1 MRRNAALVLA
11 GVLAA
16 LAAAAAVGW
25 IALGIQLDRLAL
37 RAEADLALAA
47 DRLIG
52 RVQRQRD
59 LAVSLA
65 EHPLV
70 RAAAATGGA
79 GPGITPLFLRH
90 ADRAGIEQVHLFD
103 ASGRALMAVSAGG
116 LPPVASFPLE
126 RALSGALGVSTA
138 IGGGARHMLVAAPV
152 RAADARPA
160 GALVLVVDAA
170 RIELGWSGHPQAIRF
185 TDAAGRVFAT
195 NRSELL
201 QPPPG
206 AERVLA
212 ALPGEPGRHDLW
224 RLDAGPYLPDI
235 ALHLERPLPLV
246 GLTAEVLADAA
257 PGLRAAGLWALVV
270 LALALAAGGVG
281 LALAAR
287 RRVLA
292 ERLAHQ
298 AALSVE
304 LEARVATRT
313 RELSQANAAL
323 RREVAERSEA
333 ERALKRAQE
342 DLVQAGKLAALGK
355 MSAGI
360 SHELN
365 QPLMAIRTYAENG
378 ALLLARGRA
387 ETAGENLTRIGELAA
402 RMGRII
408 RNLRAFARQESVP
421 AGRVD
426 LVAVVDTVLEMA
438 TAPLAQADVQVDWP
452 RPAAPV
458 AVLGGEVR
466 LQQVVMNLVSNAID
480 AMRAGAERRLSIRI
494 EQVSPG
500 GPVRL
505 RLADTGP
512 GLADP
517 ERVFDPFYSTKSVG
531 GDEGMGLGLSIS
543 YGIVQSFG
551 GAIRGRNLPGGGA
564 EFTVDLAAW
573 GAEQAA

>member
-1 MRRNAALVLA
+1 MRRNATLVLA

-16 LAAAAAVGW
+16 LAAAGVAGW
-25 IALGIQLDRLAL
+25 IALGVQLDRMAL

-79 GPGITPLFLRH
+79 GPGIAQLFLRH

-103 ASGRALMAVSAGG
+103 ASGRALAAVGAGG
-116 LPPVASFPLE
+116 LPPAAAFPLE
-126 RALSGALGVSTA
+126 RALSGALGVATS

-185 TDAAGRVFAT
+185 TDAAGRVLAA

-201 QPPPG
+201 LRPPG
-206 AERVLA
+206 EER
-212 ALPGEPGRHDLW
+212 ALPGAPGGHDLW
-224 RLDAGPYLPDI
+224 RLDAGPYLPGI

-257 PGLRAAGLWALVV
+257 PALRAAGLWALVV
-270 LALALAAGGVG
+270 LALALAVGGVV

-298 AALSVE
+298 AALSAE
-304 LEARVATRT
+304 LEARVAART

-323 RREVAERSEA
+323 RREVAERTEA

-426 LVAVVDTVLEMA
+426 LAVVVDAVLEMA
-438 TAPLAQADVQVDWP
+438 TAPLAQAGVEVDWP
-452 RPAAPV
+452 RPTTPV

-480 AMRAGAERRLSIRI
+480 AMRPGAERRLSIRI
-494 EQVSPG
+494 ERVSPG

-505 RLADTGP
+505 QLADTGP

-564 EFTVDLAAW
+564 EFTVDLTAW
-573 GAEQAA
+573 DEEQAA

>member
-1 MRRNAALVLA
+1 MRRNAALMLA

-16 LAAAAAVGW
+16 LAAAGVAGW
-25 IALGIQLDRLAL
+25 IALGVQLDRMAL

-79 GPGITPLFLRH
+79 GLGIAPLFLRH
-90 ADRAGIEQVHLFD
+90 ADRAGVEQVHLFD
-103 ASGRALMAVSAGG
+103 ASGRSLAAVGAGG
-116 LPPVASFPLE
+116 PPPVASFPLE
-126 RALSGALGVSTA
+126 RALSGALGVATA

-152 RAADARPA
+152 RAADARPV

-170 RIELGWSGHPQAIRF
+170 RIEMGWSGHPQAIRF
-185 TDAAGRVFAT
+185 TDAAGRVFTA

-201 QPPPG
+201 LRPPG
-206 AERVLA
+206 EER
-212 ALPGEPGRHDLW
+212 ALPGAPGGHELW
-224 RLDAGPYLPDI
+224 RLDAGPYLPGI

-246 GLTAEVLADAA
+246 GLSAEVLADAVPA
-257 PGLRAAGLWALVV
+257 LRAAGLWALVL
-270 LALALAAGGVG
+270 LALALAAGSVG
-281 LALAAR
+281 LVLAAR
-287 RRVLA
+287 RRALA

-298 AALSVE
+298 AALSAE
-304 LEARVATRT
+304 LEARVAART
-313 RELSQANAAL
+313 QELSQANAAL
-323 RREVAERSEA
+323 RREVAERTEA

-402 RMGRII
+402 HMGRII

-452 RPAAPV
+452 RPITPV

-480 AMRAGAERRLSIRI
+480 AMRPGAERRLSIRI
-494 EQVSPG
+494 ERVSPG

-573 GAEQAA
+573 DEEQAA